1 VLLRRYRGDVALS
14 ITRRQGNVPI
24 VVLR

>member
-1 VLLRRYRGDVALS
+1 LLLRRYRGDVALN

-24 VVLR
+24 MLLR